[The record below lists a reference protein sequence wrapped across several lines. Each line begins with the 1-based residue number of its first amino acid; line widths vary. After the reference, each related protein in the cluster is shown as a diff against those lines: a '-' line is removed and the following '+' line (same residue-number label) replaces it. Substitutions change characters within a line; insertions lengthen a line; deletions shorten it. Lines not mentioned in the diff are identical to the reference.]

1 MPCRGEPGD
10 VGSPETESRAGRPD
24 GMNKRQ
30 EILTVI
36 VLVLLLASLAFQ
48 IHTMYAPFTQ
58 YCDWVIPGEVLT
70 CHR

>member
-1 MPCRGEPGD
+1 M
-10 VGSPETESRAGRPD
+10 GSTEAQSRTGGRAV
-24 GMNKRQ
+24 NKRQ

-58 YCDWVIPGEVLT
+58 YCD
-70 CHR
+70 

>member
-1 MPCRGEPGD
+1 
-10 VGSPETESRAGRPD
+10 
-24 GMNKRQ
+24 MNKRQ

-36 VLVLLLASLAFQ
+36 VLVLLLGSLAFQ

-58 YCDWVIPGEVLT
+58 YCDWVIPGEVVT